1 MGKEV
6 EEEDSGKIDV
16 RGSMSLISGL
26 YVLDIS
32 PSLRSHF
39 SLLVPISLRPHFLS
53 CLSLIDRIRLA
64 FCHFAYLALLNDV
77 RVCCS
82 FLLLE
87 LHWIVRVHFDTH
99 SLLISHTP
107 RLGETIIKYLFRII
121 EFDYTTSRTLPEMSS
136 STSSYDLTSNPPFTP
151 KSRAP
156 VRSSSTSS
164 TTSSPSP
171 SSHIFQSTPKPLVLM
186 RSFSAS
192 STSSISST
200 QSRTSQP
207 SSPFL
212 EPPSRYESRH
222 PSELIYRRMPDSP
235 KPHYFYERPGFF
247 IPKRSAPK
255 APGEPRSKVVFIGGM
270 DGNEEDDDE

>member
-1 MGKEV
+1 
-6 EEEDSGKIDV
+6 
-16 RGSMSLISGL
+16 
-26 YVLDIS
+26 
-32 PSLRSHF
+32 
-39 SLLVPISLRPHFLS
+39 
-53 CLSLIDRIRLA
+53 
-64 FCHFAYLALLNDV
+64 
-77 RVCCS
+77 
-82 FLLLE
+82 
-87 LHWIVRVHFDTH
+87 
-99 SLLISHTP
+99 
-107 RLGETIIKYLFRII
+107 
-121 EFDYTTSRTLPEMSS
+121 MSS

-151 KSRAP
+151 KNRTP

-164 TTSSPSP
+164 TTSSSSP
-171 SSHIFQSTPKPLVLM
+171 SSHNFQFTPKPLVLM

-192 STSSISST
+192 STSST

-270 DGNEEDDDE
+270 DGDEEDDDK

>member
-1 MGKEV
+1 
-6 EEEDSGKIDV
+6 
-16 RGSMSLISGL
+16 
-26 YVLDIS
+26 
-32 PSLRSHF
+32 
-39 SLLVPISLRPHFLS
+39 
-53 CLSLIDRIRLA
+53 
-64 FCHFAYLALLNDV
+64 
-77 RVCCS
+77 
-82 FLLLE
+82 
-87 LHWIVRVHFDTH
+87 
-99 SLLISHTP
+99 
-107 RLGETIIKYLFRII
+107 
-121 EFDYTTSRTLPEMSS
+121 MSS

-151 KSRAP
+151 KNRTP
-156 VRSSSTSS
+156 VRCSSTLS

-171 SSHIFQSTPKPLVLM
+171 SSHNFQFTPKPLVLM

-192 STSSISST
+192 STSST

-255 APGEPRSKVVFIGGM
+255 APGEPRSKVVFIGGI
-270 DGNEEDDDE
+270 DGDEVDDDE